1 MGEIKDLV
9 LVKNN
14 KAVCTSLQVA
24 EKFGKR
30 HQEVLYAI
38 EGRKCSC
45 KGSGCKKCNN
55 RGYQQLGLLQENL
68 EINIKSH
75 LSNMF
80 KKSSYKDNVGR
91 KRPLYYMD
99 RDGFTLLAMGFTGE
113 KALSW
118 KIKYINAFNSM
129 EEMLKERSTPL
140 WADTRKNNKENR
152 FKETDVIKQLIDYA
166 KEQGSTH
173 SDRLYIVYTKL
184 AKSVIGGK
192 RDNVSVSELN
202 NLTLVESIIL
212 KTIQIDMSRQ
222 MHYKDIFKDCKDRI
236 ERFAEI
242 TYLTA

>member
-1 MGEIKDLV
+1 MEDLV
-9 LVKNN
+9 LIRSN
-14 KAVCTSLQVA
+14 KVVCTSLQIA
-24 EKFGKR
+24 ERFGKR

-80 KKSSYKDNVGR
+80 KKSSYKDNGGR

-129 EEMLKERSTPL
+129 EEMLKERNTQL
-140 WADTRKNNKENR
+140 WTDTRQNNKENR
-152 FKETDVIKQLIDYA
+152 IKETDVIKLLADYA

-184 AKSVIGGK
+184 AKSVIAGK
-192 RDNVSVSELN
+192 RDSVGVSELN

-222 MHYKDIFKDCKDRI
+222 MHYKDIYKDCKDRI
-236 ERFAEI
+236 EQFAAI
-242 TYLTA
+242 AYLTA

>member
-1 MGEIKDLV
+1 MEDLV
-9 LVKNN
+9 LIKNN

-30 HQEVLYAI
+30 HKNVMRDI
-38 EGRKCSC
+38 R
-45 KGSGCKKCNN
+45 
-55 RGYQQLGLLQENL
+55 GLLKNEHT
-68 EINIKSH
+68 KH
-75 LSNMF
+75 MF
-80 KKSSYKDNVGR
+80 KISSYIEKQNGQEY
-91 KRPLYYMD
+91 PMCYMN
-99 RDGFTLLAMGFTGE
+99 RDGFSLLAMGFTGE

-129 EEMLKERSTPL
+129 EEMLKERNTQL
-140 WADTRKNNKENR
+140 WADTRQNNKENR
-152 FKETDVIKQLIDYA
+152 LKETDVIKQLIDYA

>member
-1 MGEIKDLV
+1 MEDLV
-9 LVKNN
+9 LIRSN
-14 KAVCTSLQVA
+14 KVVCTSLQIA
-24 EKFGKR
+24 ERFGKR

-80 KKSSYKDNVGR
+80 KKSSYKDNGGR

-129 EEMLKERSTPL
+129 EEMLKERNTQL
-140 WADTRKNNKENR
+140 WIDTRQNNKENR
-152 FKETDVIKQLIDYA
+152 LKETDVIKQLMDYA

-173 SDRLYIVYTKL
+173 SDRLYTVYTKL
-184 AKSVIGGK
+184 AKSVIAGN
-192 RDNVSVSELN
+192 RDNVGVSELN

-222 MHYKDIFKDCKDRI
+222 MHYKDIYKDCKNRI
-236 ERFAEI
+236 EQFANI
-242 TYLTA
+242 AYLTA